1 MKDRLYK
8 MIASVFYIGYL
19 PVASGTLGSLAALVL
34 YYFICNNTVTMSV
47 AILTVVILGFI
58 TAGKV
63 EKMFGEKDPGEIII
77 DEFGGMLISLY
88 RIPPTMGYVVTGF
101 LLFRFFDIVK
111 PKPIRNLEK
120 LKGSLGIMSDD
131 LIAGVFA
138 NILLQVI
145 YIVNLLWRSY
155 SVSVFPG

>member
-1 MKDRLYK
+1 MKGRLYK

-19 PVASGTLGSLAALVL
+19 PVASGTLGSLTALVL
-34 YYFICNNTVTMSV
+34 YYFICHSTVIMSV
-47 AILTVVILGFI
+47 TILTVVILGFI

-63 EKMFGEKDPGEIII
+63 EKMFGERDPGEIII
-77 DEFGGMLISLY
+77 DEFCGMLISLY
-88 RIPPTMGYVVTGF
+88 RIPPAMGYVVTGF

-131 LIAGVFA
+131 LLAGVYT
-138 NILLQVI
+138 NIILQAVYLI
-145 YIVNLLWRSY
+145 SILR
-155 SVSVFPG
+155 

>member
-1 MKDRLYK
+1 MKDRFYR

-19 PVASGTLGSLAALVL
+19 PIAPGTLGSLSALIL
-34 YYFICNNTVTMSV
+34 YYFVCRDAVVMAV
-47 AILTVVILGFI
+47 AILVVIVLGFI

-63 EKMFGEKDPGEIII
+63 EKMSGAKDPGEIVI
-77 DEFGGMLISLY
+77 DELAGMLIALY

-111 PKPIRNLEK
+111 PKPIKDLEK
-120 LKGSLGIMSDD
+120 LKGSFGIMSDD
-131 LIAGVFA
+131 IVAGIYA

-145 YIVNLLWRSY
+145 YILNLLY
-155 SVSVFPG
+155 H